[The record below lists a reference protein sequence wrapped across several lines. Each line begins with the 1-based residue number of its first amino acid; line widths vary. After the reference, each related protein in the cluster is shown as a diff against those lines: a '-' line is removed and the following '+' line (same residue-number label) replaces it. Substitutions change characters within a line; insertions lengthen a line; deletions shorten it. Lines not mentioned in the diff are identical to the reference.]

1 MSVHPDEQR
10 VAVAGLEGVQVWT
23 TQPAPALDLFERAGR
38 SRKQGFE
45 VPVNGPDGRYV
56 AHIDSADTPHL
67 YGLTPNADDKTLTG
81 HGGDVQDVAFGT
93 DGQKVATGEEDGTLR
108 LWDTETGEERFR
120 LPHSQQIID
129 VSFAGQGDR
138 VVVLLDSTGLVRKET
153 PRTVVIWDTETQRRL
168 AVVDSVNGGIAP
180 RPISVTPDRSHVLIV
195 RDPHL
200 SASERRGR
208 PKSDSVRVEV
218 WNTETGEREHVFGR
232 EKKIENLLRKNTYS
246 SEGSISPDGTYALV
260 NRDSSVAALNLKSG
274 EVRERI
280 YGETATRIAFG
291 SKEKR
296 AALQIGGTPGDPGLR
311 VPIVTLQGAEQLTI
325 RLQEGRRIG
334 KGLRFGPKNR
344 RLAMIVEPSGSNQS
358 HPSVWHV
365 PPGRAT
371 PVDTTF
377 LPTHSGTVASPIQF
391 SPDGS
396 YLLTVGEEE
405 VRLFGGERRKPDT
418 YLKEVM
424 DLQHPNPINWVEF
437 TPGGRHVITHTE
449 PGTVRAWPVF
459 DTPQALIDTA
469 RARITRPLTD
479 AQREEFNLIQ

>member
-1 MSVHPDEQR
+1 
-10 VAVAGLEGVQVWT
+10 
-23 TQPAPALDLFERAGR
+23 
-38 SRKQGFE
+38 
-45 VPVNGPDGRYV
+45 
-56 AHIDSADTPHL
+56 
-67 YGLTPNADDKTLTG
+67 
-81 HGGDVQDVAFGT
+81 
-93 DGQKVATGEEDGTLR
+93 
-108 LWDTETGEERFR
+108 
-120 LPHSQQIID
+120 
-129 VSFAGQGDR
+129 
-138 VVVLLDSTGLVRKET
+138 
-153 PRTVVIWDTETQRRL
+153 
-168 AVVDSVNGGIAP
+168 
-180 RPISVTPDRSHVLIV
+180 
-195 RDPHL
+195 
-200 SASERRGR
+200 
-208 PKSDSVRVEV
+208 
-218 WNTETGEREHVFGR
+218 
-232 EKKIENLLRKNTYS
+232 
-246 SEGSISPDGTYALV
+246 
-260 NRDSSVAALNLKSG
+260 
-274 EVRERI
+274 
-280 YGETATRIAFG
+280 
-291 SKEKR
+291 
-296 AALQIGGTPGDPGLR
+296 
-311 VPIVTLQGAEQLTI
+311 
-325 RLQEGRRIG
+325 
-334 KGLRFGPKNR
+334 
-344 RLAMIVEPSGSNQS
+344 MIVEPSGSNQS